1 MTATPPAFSLRDM
14 AGGLR
19 QFPNG
24 RPSLICFVKEDCATC
39 NLAAPVLEAFH
50 KAWGE
55 SADVWMVGQSADGNA
70 ILKDRHGLSLPILDD
85 SALRASLAWG
95 FEIVPALYWT
105 GPAGE
110 PGPPLQGFVRAEWRE
125 LADRVAADLGLAAA
139 PVAWAELPDWRP
151 GCGSKHLDPDIHDRL
166 LAEAEGSPI
175 RARRIEVASGDDID
189 EFMFDQGFSDGL
201 PLVAPTPERVLRMLS
216 GTARDPQD
224 NVAVVPPSMAPV
236 TVEKIAINAVMAG
249 CRPEYLP
256 VVIAAV
262 EAVCTDEFN
271 IHGVNAT
278 TMGASP
284 VLVVNGPIRQRIGMN
299 MKQAALGAGNRANA
313 TIGRAVRLVVRN
325 VGGAKPGGTDRS
337 TLSNPM
343 KFTMCFAEWEEGSP
357 WEPLHVERGFQHG
370 DSVVTAFAM
379 TSGPVQIVDQ
389 ESRRPDQ
396 VAGSLGLGLE
406 GVFLSKVH
414 RLPVDTL
421 LVVCPE
427 HARTLTSE
435 GDYPKARLRERI
447 QAVTARPLREMVADE
462 VSGAG
467 IPPASAARMTEA
479 ALASPAPKFADARFI
494 HLVVAGSAAGKFSAA
509 FHGWLTGAAGSAV
522 VSRKIE
528 C

>member
-1 MTATPPAFSLRDM
+1 MTVTAFSLPDLEGEPRK
-14 AGGLR
+14 
-19 QFPNG
+19 FPSE

-39 NLAAPVLEAFH
+39 NLTAPVLETFH
-50 KAWGE
+50 RAWGDA
-55 SADVWMVGQSADGNA
+55 ADIWMVGQTADGNQ
-70 ILKDRHGLSLPILDD
+70 ILKDRHGLTLPILDD
-85 SALRASLAWG
+85 SALRTSLAWG
-95 FEIVPALYWT
+95 FEIVPAVYWI
-105 GPAGE
+105 GADGDPAA
-110 PGPPLQGFVRAEWRE
+110 PLEGFVRTEWEKLAQQIAAE
-125 LADRVAADLGLAAA
+125 LGRPAA

-175 RARRIEVASGDDID
+175 RARRIEIASGDDID

-216 GTARDPQD
+216 GTTRGPQD
-224 NVAVVPPSMAPV
+224 IVAIVPPGMAPV

-249 CRPEYLP
+249 CKPEYLP
-256 VVIAAV
+256 VVIAGV

-278 TMGASP
+278 TMGAAP

-299 MKQAALGAGNRANA
+299 MKQAALGNGNRANA

-357 WEPLHVERGFQHG
+357 WEPLHVERGFQRE

-389 ESRRPDQ
+389 ESRGPDHI
-396 VAGSLGLGLE
+396 AGTLGLGLE
-406 GVFLSKVH
+406 GLFLSKVH
-414 RLPVDTL
+414 RMPVDAL

-427 HARTLTSE
+427 HVNTLTSA
-435 GDYPKARLRERI
+435 GPYSKARLRERI
-447 QAVTARPLREMVADE
+447 QAVTTRPLREMVANE

-467 IPPASAARMTEA
+467 IPAASAARMTETQ
-479 ALASPAPKFADARFI
+479 LDTPSPKFADGKYI
-494 HLVVAGSAAGKFSAA
+494 HIVVAGSEAGKFSAA

-528 C
+528 S